1 MLVTFNDFCKFDF
14 MTVVTIELN
23 TGHDLEMIQEFLT
36 SKGLKFE
43 VEDEDEWGN
52 LPAEEIE
59 SIEAGMADFEN
70 GRVITHAEAMAQV
83 NEHIAK
89 SKTGG

>member
-1 MLVTFNDFCKFDF
+1 
-14 MTVVTIELN
+14 
-23 TGHDLEMIQEFLT
+23 
-36 SKGLKFE
+36 
-43 VEDEDEWGN
+43 